1 MTHRPAEVSASAFFA
16 TTFLLSW
23 VVWLPL
29 MLIRLDVLPR
39 LVSLDALTPIGLVG
53 VLMPGVAATWLTARV
68 AGRAGVRSLLGRLLR
83 WRVGRWWW
91 PVLLLQPVLLVVTAL
106 VHHGV
111 DDSDGLHLAPGLS
124 VASLL
129 SSLVFLVV
137 AASGEEVGW
146 RGLALPALQARVGPV
161 RASVVLALVT
171 ATWHLPYWVLQGALS
186 DRGAGYVVVDY
197 LFFVA
202 LTFQLTWLVNHTDG
216 SVLVAVAFHVSFNL
230 VNVAVLPVTEST
242 GAFALLTAA
251 EVAVSLAV
259 LGRLGAPGRAGGRR
273 PSPGAVGPRVA

>member
-1 MTHRPAEVSASAFFA
+1 VSASAFFA

-23 VVWLPL
+23 VVWVPL
-29 MLIRLDVLPR
+29 MLIRLGVLPR
-39 LVSLDALTPIGLVG
+39 VVSLDALTPLGLVG
-53 VLMPGVAATWLTARV
+53 VLMPGVAATWLTARA
-68 AGRAGVRSLLGRLLR
+68 AGRPGIRGLFGRLLQ

-91 PVLLLQPVLLVVTAL
+91 PVLLLQPALLVLTAA
-106 VHHGV
+106 VHDRVGHG
-111 DDSDGLHLAPGLS
+111 DGLHLAPGLA

-129 SSLVFLVV
+129 SSAVFLLV
-137 AASGEEVGW
+137 AASGEELGW
-146 RGLALPALQARVGPV
+146 RGLALPALQSRVGPV

-186 DRGAGYVVVDY
+186 DRGAVYVMVDY

-216 SVLVAVAFHVSFNL
+216 SVLVAVAFHVSFNV

-242 GAFALLTAA
+242 GAFAILTAA
-251 EVAVSLAV
+251 EAAVSLAV
-259 LGRLGAPGRAGGRR
+259 LSRLGPPGRANGRR
-273 PSPGAVGPRVA
+273 PSAGAVESRIA